1 MGGSREVASTPTAT
15 RITFSA
21 AGEIPASIRV
31 KAKKAT
37 VIEINPSTPRRKGQ
51 GWLRVDPERRLLC
64 LPSKAGLSAVERV
77 KKFLCLLNMFS
88 SLSGPAGSQVGSITI
103 ANAIYLFTI
112 L

>member
-37 VIEINPSTPRRKGQ
+37 VIEI
-51 GWLRVDPERRLLC
+51 
-64 LPSKAGLSAVERV
+64 